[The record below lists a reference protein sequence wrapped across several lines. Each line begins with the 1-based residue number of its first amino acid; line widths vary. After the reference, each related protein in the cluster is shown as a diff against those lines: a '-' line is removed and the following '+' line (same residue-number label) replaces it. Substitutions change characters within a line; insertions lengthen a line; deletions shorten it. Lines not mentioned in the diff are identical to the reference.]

1 VTGDGPWQ
9 SGASGDGDA
18 IALGLPKPNHVDKSE
33 RAEEGEREEQKGA
46 AERSGFTEI
55 WSFVL
60 PVMAESGEELCGLAA
75 SLRRGK
81 ERDERGAC
89 GGLIGRVLMAVT
101 ARGVS
106 GGRGVTPAVTV
117 PGREGV
123 ITGEEESNRRDPP
136 IGEREK
142 ER

>member
-1 VTGDGPWQ
+1 L
-9 SGASGDGDA
+9 SDGDVV
-18 IALGLPKPNHVDKSE
+18 ALGLPKRNHVDKSE

-46 AERSGFTEI
+46 AEWSGFTGI

-60 PVMAESGEELCGLAA
+60 PVMAESGEELRGLAA

-81 ERDERGAC
+81 ERDERGAR
-89 GGLIGRVLMAVT
+89 GGLIGRVLMVVT
-101 ARGVS
+101 VHGVS
-106 GGRGVTPAVTV
+106 GGRGVTLAVSV

-123 ITGEEESNRRDPP
+123 ITGEEESDRRDPP
-136 IGEREK
+136 ISEREK

>member
-1 VTGDGPWQ
+1 MLIRVSAWR
-9 SGASGDGDA
+9 S
-18 IALGLPKPNHVDKSE
+18 
-33 RAEEGEREEQKGA
+33 QKGA
-46 AERSGFTEI
+46 AEWLGFTGI

-60 PVMAESGEELCGLAA
+60 PVMVESGEELHGLAA

-81 ERDERGAC
+81 ERDERGAR

-101 ARGVS
+101 TRRVS
-106 GGRGVTPAVTV
+106 GGQGVTPAVSV

-123 ITGEEESNRRDPP
+123 ITGEEESDRQDPP